1 MVEYPNKIVELCNS
15 TYQKIYGNYNSK
27 SEKKIVVSHFGEFS
41 QDLVNSISNGV
52 EETMFE
58 AGDKKGTIKR
68 MFSILVEGLQ
78 NVRIHGEKDENG
90 DQISFLIIAQDPDEY
105 LVTIAN
111 LVKNSVVENV
121 IGRIDELNTMDE
133 AEVKAYY
140 MDTLTNGIMSKKG
153 GAGLGFITMA
163 MKSKNKLNYIPEQ
176 VSDEY
181 TCFAIEIKIARA
193 GS

>member
-1 MVEYPNKIVELCNS
+1 MVEYPNRIVELCNS
-15 TYQKIYGNYNSK
+15 TYQKIYGDYNSK

-52 EETMFE
+52 EESMFE

-78 NVRIHGEKDENG
+78 NVRIHGEKDEDGN
-90 DQISFLIIAQDPDEY
+90 QISFLIIAQDENEY

-111 LVKNSVVENV
+111 LARNEVLENIV
-121 IGRIDELNTMDE
+121 QRIDELNQMDE

-140 MDTLTNGIMSKKG
+140 MDTLTNGIMSQKG

-163 MKSKNKLNYIPEQ
+163 MKSKNKLNYIPEK
-176 VSDEY
+176 VSEDL
-181 TCFAIEIKIARA
+181 TCFSLEVKIARKK
-193 GS
+193 

>member
-1 MVEYPNKIVELCNS
+1 MVEYPNRIVELCNS
-15 TYQKIYGNYNSK
+15 SYQKIYGDYNSK

-78 NVRIHGEKDENG
+78 NVRIHGEKDG
-90 DQISFLIIAQDPDEY
+90 DGNQISFLIIASDENEY

-111 LVKNSVVENV
+111 LVKNEVVDNLIMRV
-121 IGRIDELNTMDE
+121 DELNAMDE
-133 AEVKAYY
+133 AQVKTYY
-140 MDTLTNGIMSKKG
+140 MDTLTNGIMSQKG

-163 MKSKNKLNYIPEQ
+163 MKSKNKLNYIPER
-176 VSDEY
+176 VSDDY
-181 TCFAIEIKIARA
+181 TCFALEIKVER
-193 GS
+193 SK

>member
-1 MVEYPNKIVELCNS
+1 MVEYPNRIVELCNS
-15 TYQKIYGNYNSK
+15 SYQKIYGDYNAK

-52 EETMFE
+52 EESMFE

-78 NVRIHGEKDENG
+78 NVRIHGEKDEDGN
-90 DQISFLIIAQDPDEY
+90 QISFLIIAQDENEY

-111 LVKNSVVENV
+111 LVRNEVVENL
-121 IGRIDELNTMDE
+121 IHRIDELNVMDT
-133 AEVKAYY
+133 AEVKTYY
-140 MDTLTNGIMSKKG
+140 MDTLTNGIMSQKG

-163 MKSKNKLNYIPEQ
+163 MKSKNKLNYVPEQ
-176 VSDEY
+176 VSEDL
-181 TCFAIEIKIARA
+181 TCFSLEIKIARKK
-193 GS
+193 

>member
-15 TYQKIYGNYNSK
+15 TYQKIYGDYNAK

-41 QDLVNSISNGV
+41 QDLVNSLSNGV

-78 NVRIHGEKDENG
+78 NVRIHGEKDEDSN
-90 DQISFLIIAQDPDEY
+90 QISFLIIAQDENEY

-111 LVKNSVVENV
+111 LVKNEVLDKIIS
-121 IGRIDELNTMDE
+121 RIDELNAMDE

-140 MDTLTNGIMSKKG
+140 MDTLTNGIMSQKG

-176 VSDEY
+176 VSDEL
-181 TCFAIEIKIARA
+181 TCFSLEIKIARKK
-193 GS
+193 

>member
-1 MVEYPNKIVELCNS
+1 MVEYPNRIVELCNS
-15 TYQKIYGNYNSK
+15 SYQKIYGDYNSK

-78 NVRIHGEKDENG
+78 NVRIHGEKDG
-90 DQISFLIIAQDPDEY
+90 DGNQISFLIIAQDENEY

-111 LVKNSVVENV
+111 LVKNQVVENL
-121 IGRIDELNTMDE
+121 IHRIDELNAMDE
-133 AEVKAYY
+133 AEVKTYY
-140 MDTLTNGIMSKKG
+140 MDTLTNGIMSQKG

-176 VSDEY
+176 VSDEF
-181 TCFAIEIKIARA
+181 TCFSLEVKIARKK
-193 GS
+193 

>member
-1 MVEYPNKIVELCNS
+1 
-15 TYQKIYGNYNSK
+15 
-27 SEKKIVVSHFGEFS
+27 
-41 QDLVNSISNGV
+41 
-52 EETMFE
+52 MFE

-78 NVRIHGEKDENG
+78 NVRIHGEKDEDGN
-90 DQISFLIIAQDPDEY
+90 QISFLIIAQDENEY

-111 LVKNSVVENV
+111 LVRNEVLDNIIERV
-121 IGRIDELNTMDE
+121 DELNEMDE

-176 VSDEY
+176 VSDDL
-181 TCFAIEIKIARA
+181 TCFSLEVKIARKKSA
-193 GS
+193 

>member
-1 MVEYPNKIVELCNS
+1 MVEYPNRIVELCNS
-15 TYQKIYGNYNSK
+15 SYQKIYGDYNSK
-27 SEKKIVVSHFGEFS
+27 SEKKIIVSHFGEFS
-41 QDLVNSISNGV
+41 QDLVNSLSNGV

-78 NVRIHGEKDENG
+78 NVRIHGEKDG
-90 DQISFLIIAQDPDEY
+90 DGNQISFLIIAQDENEY

-111 LVKNSVVENV
+111 LVKNQVVDNL
-121 IGRIDELNTMDE
+121 ISRIDELNAMDS
-133 AEVKAYY
+133 AEVKTYY

-176 VSDEY
+176 VSDEL
-181 TCFAIEIKIARA
+181 TCFSLEIKIARKK
-193 GS
+193 